1 MNKLLLNLIYITL
14 KINPKNNKSHSFAI
28 QNNGNVKNFLL
39 LFLFL
44 TFGAVSFAQII
55 KYDST
60 YWELKHAALPYYS
73 YGKGVGLTSPDS
85 VFQFNIRFR
94 MQNRVSYYDNEGE
107 DESIDA
113 QIRRLRLRFDGY
125 VGNPK
130 FMYALQLSFAA
141 NDVGEINDGDNL
153 NIIRDAIVVY
163 GPNEHWGFTFGQTK
177 LPGNRERLN
186 SSGALQLTDRSI
198 NNARFNIDRDF
209 GLQVHNNNEFEDKFS
224 YNFRTAISMGEGRNW
239 TDNNDTGLAY
249 TGKVELYPFGI
260 FKKNGAYFE
269 GDLKRE
275 TKPKLMVSGAY
286 SQNNQAKRE
295 RGQTGNELFEPRTMR
310 SVFGDAIFKYDGWSA
325 MTSYM
330 SRSAKNPITVN
341 PEDINDIRYVFVGK
355 GLDFQGSYLFRNDYE
370 IIGRYSTQ
378 WVDDKIRPYQPDTQQ
393 FSLGL
398 TKYIWEHAF
407 KLQAEATY
415 EKQDFWLSE
424 DKNNWHVRF
433 QVEIGI

>member
-1 MNKLLLNLIYITL
+1 MKNTL
-14 KINPKNNKSHSFAI
+14 
-28 QNNGNVKNFLL
+28 LL
-39 LFLFL
+39 LFFLFMSI
-44 TFGAVSFAQII
+44 FVKSQIT
-55 KYDST
+55 YDTIERFSD
-60 YWELKHAALPYYS
+60 HAALPYYS
-73 YGKGVGLTSPDS
+73 YGKGLGMTSPDS
-85 VFQFNIRFR
+85 IFKLNIRFR

-107 DESIDA
+107 DPAIDA

-130 FMYALQLSFAA
+130 FLYSLQLSFAPD
-141 NDVGEINDGDNL
+141 DVGEIHDGDKI

-163 GPNEHWGFTFGQTK
+163 QPNEHWDFTFGQTK

-209 GLQVHNNNEFEDKFS
+209 GLQIHNSNEFDDKFS

-239 TDNNDTGLAY
+239 TDNNDTELAY
-249 TGKVELYPFGI
+249 TGKVELYPMGMFR
-260 FKKNGAYFE
+260 KTGAYFE
-269 GDLKRE
+269 GDLMRE
-275 TKPKLMVSGAY
+275 SKPKLMVSGAY
-286 SQNNQAKRE
+286 HQNNQAKRQ
-295 RGQTGNELFEPRTMR
+295 RGQTGSELFGSRTLR
-310 SVFGDAIFKYDGWSA
+310 SVFGDVIFKYNGWALMS
-325 MTSYM
+325 SYM

-341 PEDINDIRYVFVGK
+341 PEDENDIRYAFVGK
-355 GLDFQGSYLFRNDYE
+355 GLDFQGSYLFRNNYE
-370 IIGRYSTQ
+370 IIGRFSNQ
-378 WVDDKIRPYQPDTQQ
+378 WVDYKIRPYEPNRQQ

-415 EKQDFWLSE
+415 EIQDFLYSE
-424 DKNNWHVRF
+424 DRNNWYLRF